1 MTQLDTARSAAAP
14 ASRSTSSSGTARVV
28 ALASGKGGVGT
39 STAAALLGAAV
50 AATGRRVL
58 LVDAVGHLGTLH
70 ELLAVT
76 PLHSLGALRRGL
88 EPQALVTPVSPT
100 LSLLALAPDESP
112 LNESERRVLAQR
124 LLSLYGHYDLVVA
137 DAGASAAAILQACR
151 DGATRLFAVC
161 GSDRVGL
168 AATFALI
175 KLVGQ
180 HFPDVRVD
188 LMPNRV
194 TATLAET
201 LHGHLNAAAIRFLS
215 RTICLAGAIP
225 EDDDFGSAL
234 TAGLGALDAA
244 VGSNAVAAMHDIG
257 ERLLEDL
264 TTPPHAVPLTRTFRT
279 R

>member
-1 MTQLDTARSAAAP
+1 
-14 ASRSTSSSGTARVV
+14 ARVV

-76 PLHSLGALRRGL
+76 PAYSLGALRDGV
-88 EPQALVTPVSPT
+88 EPGALVTPVSAT

-112 LNESERRVLAQR
+112 LTESDRRVLAKR
-124 LLSLYGHYDLVVA
+124 LLSIYSQYDLVVA
-137 DAGASAAAILQACR
+137 DAGANAAAILQACR
-151 DGATRLFAVC
+151 DGAARLFAVC
-161 GSDRVGL
+161 GTDRVGL

-194 TATLAET
+194 TTEIAET
-201 LHGHLNAAAIRFLS
+201 LHGHLNAATVRFLS
-215 RTICLAGAIP
+215 RTIHLAGAIP

-234 TAGLGALDAA
+234 TAGLGALEAA

-257 ERLLEDL
+257 ERLLDDL
-264 TTPPHAVPLTRTFRT
+264 SAPTRALGLTRTFRQ